1 VNLAGG
7 TDSEIVPVNPFWEL
21 HHFLTR
27 DTRMGV
33 VGPDERVTSRPEL
46 LRLITINYARLT
58 GEDAIKGSI
67 EPGKLAD
74 FAILSEDFLTV
85 APEKIEDMRALATYV
100 GGREVYRAPGSPL
113 RR

>member
-1 VNLAGG
+1 
-7 TDSEIVPVNPFWEL
+7 
-21 HHFLTR
+21 
-27 DTRMGV
+27 MGV
-33 VGPDERVTSRPEL
+33 VRPDERVTSRPEL

-85 APEKIEDMRALATYV
+85 APGKIDDMRALATYV
-100 GGREVYRAPGSPL
+100 GGREVYRAPDSMPISTAATCASIRRDRCSAPL
-113 RR
+113 NGARRC